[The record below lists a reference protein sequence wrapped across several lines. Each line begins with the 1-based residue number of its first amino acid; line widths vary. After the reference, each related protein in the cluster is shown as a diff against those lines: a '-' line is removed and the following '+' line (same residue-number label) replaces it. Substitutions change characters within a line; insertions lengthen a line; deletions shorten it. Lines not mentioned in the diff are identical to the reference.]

1 MPTQN
6 APPSSKLSLYIRISH
21 TKRSSK
27 QQVDLENGMENAHIS
42 HCKPPCGTRR
52 WPDSHRKV
60 AQNSLLG
67 RLMLQ
72 ILHHVNLNTK
82 PTYSQE
88 LGRAELWPK
97 AGNHRCSATRVGGRE
112 KFGMLHRLQPTTVAR
127 HYTPTLAQA
136 WLTGCTGKHYLGFC
150 KNAVPQSGRAG
161 GQAGLQKVA
170 SHPRWNILG
179 DRTTTTHNVQH

>member
-1 MPTQN
+1 MHKGRECCWREFRPAERKHSHAHRMQQECI
-6 APPSSKLSLYIRISH
+6 PSFALV
-21 TKRSSK
+21 RSY
-27 QQVDLENGMENAHIS
+27 
-42 HCKPPCGTRR
+42 
-52 WPDSHRKV
+52 
-60 AQNSLLG
+60 
-67 RLMLQ
+67 
-72 ILHHVNLNTK
+72 TK
-82 PTYSQE
+82 PTYPQE

-136 WLTGCTGKHYLGFC
+136 WLTGCTGKKRYGLEMFGERAFLPNPTEPATPTQRRPQPQTLLGFLQ
-150 KNAVPQSGRAG
+150 KRGPSIRAGGRAG